1 MEAAYFKTWNNHI
14 PRTPIDI
21 QNNEFVVNR
30 TKNII
35 EFVTGLTYE
44 NYNVKSR
51 RRNISF
57 ARQLFFYLVRQN
69 STLSLK
75 SIGELFS
82 YEFYFKDTN
91 KMGRRWYDHT
101 TVIHGIKTINDLKDG
116 YASHEKKQIL
126 TAIEK
131 FKQV

>member
-51 RRNISF
+51 RSKAIIFLLSSSKFNT
-57 ARQLFFYLVRQN
+57 FFKVNWR
-69 STLSLK
+69 
-75 SIGELFS
+75 I
-82 YEFYFKDTN
+82 
-91 KMGRRWYDHT
+91 
-101 TVIHGIKTINDLKDG
+101 I
-116 YASHEKKQIL
+116 
-126 TAIEK
+126 
-131 FKQV
+131 